1 MPQPEKCQCRL
12 LAGMPQLDRSY
23 WLIGVFILSEEA
35 TEIISAGNPTATAFI
50 LTSSFWFAVATT
62 FGLIGAG
69 YLIAPDFLANI
80 EYIHFGRIRP
90 MHINAVLFGFVT
102 PGLLAVAFYYFPK
115 LLRTELYSHKLGVF
129 SAVFWN
135 IMVAAGVIGISLG
148 YTQGREYAELPWA
161 VDIMV
166 VICFVMVVI
175 NILMTIRQRKERI
188 LFVSIWYV
196 TAAVVLTSIT
206 YCLGNVIW
214 KPDTGALQGI
224 PDAILLWFYGHNI
237 FGLLLSPMGLAV
249 AYYVLPIATRSPL
262 YSHTLSLLGFWS
274 LIIVYTH
281 IGTHHLLQVPVP
293 TWLKTISIVDSIAM
307 VIPVMIVLINL
318 WYTVKGKLGDIH
330 ADIGAKFVFTGTIMY
345 FFVNIQGSMMAL
357 PHVQRITHFNNWVVG
372 HAHLGVLGF
381 AGVTALG
388 GLYFIIPRITG
399 KPLYSRFLADVQYW
413 FVLIGMTGFA
423 VVLTTVGLIQGNAWY
438 NGETLY
444 RTLPEI
450 QPYYILRASLGLLIV
465 IGAYIGLYNIVR
477 SLYFNRGAS
486 T

>member
-1 MPQPEKCQCRL
+1 M
-12 LAGMPQLDRSY
+12 
-23 WLIGVFILSEEA
+23 
-35 TEIISAGNPTATAFI
+35 
-50 LTSSFWFAVATT
+50 LTSAFWFAAATS
-62 FGLIGAG
+62 FGMIGAG
-69 YLIAPDFLANI
+69 YLIAPDFMANI
-80 EYIHFGRIRP
+80 EYIHFGRARP

-102 PGLLAVAFYYFPK
+102 PGLLAAAFYYFSK
-115 LLRTELYSHKLGVF
+115 LLRTELFSEKLGVVT
-129 SAVFWN
+129 AVFWN
-135 IMVAAGVIGISLG
+135 ITVAAGMVGIATG
-148 YTQGREYAELPWA
+148 HTQGREYAELPWS

-166 VICFVMVVI
+166 VISFSLVVF
-175 NILMTIRQRKERI
+175 NILGTIRKRQEPV
-188 LFVSIWYV
+188 LFVSVWYA
-196 TAAVVLTSIT
+196 TAAVVLTSLT

-214 KPDTGALQGI
+214 KPDTGALLGI

-237 FGLLLSPMGLAV
+237 FGLLLSPMALAV

-262 YSHTLSLLGFWS
+262 YSHTLSLIGFWS

-293 TWLKTISIVDSIAM
+293 TWLKTISIVDSVAM

-330 ADIGAKFVFTGTIMY
+330 ADIGAKFVFTGTIFY

-372 HAHLGVLGF
+372 HAHIGVLGF

-388 GLYFIIPRITG
+388 GMYFILPRITG
-399 KPLYSRFLADVQYW
+399 RPLYSKFLADVQYW
-413 FVLIGMTGFA
+413 LLLIGITGFA
-423 VVLTTVGLIQGNAWY
+423 VVLTTAGLIQGNAWY

-450 QPYYILRASLGLLIV
+450 QPYYILRASLGTMIM
-465 IGAYIGLYNIVR
+465 ISAYLGLYNMIR
-477 SLYFNRGAS
+477 SLYFNRGAA

>member
-1 MPQPEKCQCRL
+1 M
-12 LAGMPQLDRSY
+12 
-23 WLIGVFILSEEA
+23 
-35 TEIISAGNPTATAFI
+35 
-50 LTSSFWFAVATT
+50 LTSAFWFAAATS

-102 PGLLAVAFYYFPK
+102 PGLLAAAFYYFTK
-115 LLRTELYSHKLGVF
+115 LLRTKIFSEKLGVVT
-129 SAVFWN
+129 AVFWN
-135 IMVAAGVIGISLG
+135 ITVTAGMVGIATG
-148 YTQGREYAELPWA
+148 HTQGREYAELPWS

-166 VICFVMVVI
+166 VICFALVVF
-175 NILMTIRQRKERI
+175 NILMTIRRRQEPI
-188 LFVSIWYV
+188 LFVSVWYT
-196 TAAVVLTSIT
+196 TAAVILTALT

-214 KPDTGALQGI
+214 KPDTGALLGI

-237 FGLLLSPMGLAV
+237 FGLLLTPMSLGI

-281 IGTHHLLQVPVP
+281 VGTHHLLQVPVP
-293 TWLKTISIVDSIAM
+293 TWLKTISIVDSVAM

-330 ADIGAKFVFTGTIMY
+330 ADIGAKFVFTGTIFY

-372 HAHLGVLGF
+372 HAHIGVLGF

-388 GLYFIIPRITG
+388 GMYFILPRITG
-399 KPLYSRFLADVQYW
+399 RPLYSKFLADVQYW
-413 FVLIGMTGFA
+413 LVLIGITGFA
-423 VVLTTVGLIQGNAWY
+423 VVLTTAGLIQGNGWY

-444 RTLPEI
+444 RTLPQI
-450 QPYYILRASLGLLIV
+450 QPYYILRASLGTMIM
-465 IGAYIGLYNIVR
+465 IGAYLGLYNMIR
-477 SLYFNRGAS
+477 SLYFNRGAA

>member
-1 MPQPEKCQCRL
+1 M
-12 LAGMPQLDRSY
+12 
-23 WLIGVFILSEEA
+23 SEEA
-35 TEIISAGNPTATAFI
+35 TENVSTENLTAKAFT
-50 LTSSFWFAVATT
+50 LTSALWFAAATS
-62 FGLIGAG
+62 FGMIAAG

-80 EYIHFGRIRP
+80 EYIHFGRARP

-102 PGLLAVAFYYFPK
+102 PGLLAAAFYYFPK
-115 LLRTELYSHKLGVF
+115 LMRTELYSHKLGVF

-135 IMVAAGVIGISLG
+135 ITVAAGMIGISLG
-148 YTQGREYAELPWA
+148 YTQGREYAELPWP

-166 VICFVMVVI
+166 VISFSMVVT
-175 NILMTIRQRKERI
+175 NILMTIRKRAESI
-188 LFVSIWYV
+188 LFVSIWYT

-214 KPDTGALQGI
+214 KPDTGALAGI

-237 FGLLLSPMGLAV
+237 FGLLLTPMALGI
-249 AYYVLPIATRSPL
+249 AYYALPIATRSPL
-262 YSHTLSLLGFWS
+262 YSHTLSLIGFWS

-293 TWLKTISIVDSIAM
+293 TWLKTISIVDSVAM

-318 WYTVKGKLGDIH
+318 WFTVKGKLGDIH
-330 ADIGAKFVFTGTIMY
+330 ANIGAKFIFTGTIFY

-372 HAHLGVLGF
+372 HAHIGVLGF

-388 GLYFIIPRITG
+388 GLYFILPRITG

-413 FVLIGMTGFA
+413 LVLIGITGFA

-450 QPYYILRASLGLLIV
+450 QPYYILRASLGAFIM
-465 IGAYIGLYNIVR
+465 IGAYIGLYNVVR

>member
-1 MPQPEKCQCRL
+1 MEEPNLSTPEQNL
-12 LAGMPQLDRSY
+12 QTS
-23 WLIGVFILSEEA
+23 
-35 TEIISAGNPTATAFI
+35 NPTAKAFT
-50 LTSSFWFAVATT
+50 LTSALWFAGATT
-62 FGLIGAG
+62 LGMIAAG
-69 YLIAPDFLANI
+69 YLIAPDFLANV
-80 EYIHFGRIRP
+80 EFIHFGRVRP
-90 MHINAVLFGFVT
+90 MHVNAVLFGFVT
-102 PGLLAVAFYYFPK
+102 PGLLAAAFYYFPT
-115 LLRTELYSHKLGVF
+115 LLRTELFSHKLGVF
-129 SAVFWN
+129 SAIFWN
-135 IMVAAGVIGISLG
+135 ITVATGLIGIATG
-148 YTQGREYAELPWA
+148 HTQGREYAELAWP

-166 VICFVMVVI
+166 VISFAMVVF
-175 NILMTIRQRKERI
+175 NILMTIRQRKESI
-188 LFVSIWYV
+188 LFVSIWYT
-196 TAAVVLTSIT
+196 TAAMVLTSIT

-214 KPDTGALQGI
+214 KPDTGALTGI

-237 FGLLLSPMGLAV
+237 FGLLLTPMALGI
-249 AYYVLPIATRSPL
+249 AYYALPIATRSPL

-307 VIPVMIVLINL
+307 VIPVMIVLINI
-318 WYTVKGKLGDIH
+318 WYTVKGKLGEIH
-330 ADIGAKFVFTGTIMY
+330 ADIGAKFIFTGTIFY

-372 HAHLGVLGF
+372 HAHIGVLGF

-388 GLYFIIPRITG
+388 GLYFILPRITG

-413 FVLIGMTGFA
+413 LVLIGVTGFA
-423 VVLTTVGLIQGNAWY
+423 VVLTTVGLIQGSAWY

-450 QPYYILRASLGLLIV
+450 QPYYIIRASLGLLIV
-465 IGAYIGLYNIVR
+465 IGAYIGLYNMIR

>member
-1 MPQPEKCQCRL
+1 MSTPDQNAEP
-12 LAGMPQLDRSY
+12 SY
-23 WLIGVFILSEEA
+23 
-35 TEIISAGNPTATAFI
+35 ATAKAFM
-50 LTSSFWFAVATT
+50 LTSSFWFAAATSL
-62 FGLIGAG
+62 GMIGAG
-69 YLIAPDFLANI
+69 YLIAPDFMANI
-80 EYIHFGRIRP
+80 EYIHFGRARP

-102 PGLLAVAFYYFPK
+102 PGLLAAAFYYFPK
-115 LLRTELYSHKLGVF
+115 LLRTELFSEKLGVLT
-129 SAVFWN
+129 AVFWN
-135 IMVAAGVIGISLG
+135 ITVAAGMVGIATG
-148 YTQGREYAELPWA
+148 HTQGREYAELPWS

-166 VICFVMVVI
+166 VISFSLVVF
-175 NILMTIRQRKERI
+175 NVLGTIRKRQEPI
-188 LFVSIWYV
+188 LFVSVWYA
-196 TAAVVLTSIT
+196 TAAVILTSLT

-214 KPDTGALQGI
+214 KPDTGALLGI

-237 FGLLLSPMGLAV
+237 FGLLLSPMALGI

-262 YSHTLSLLGFWS
+262 YSHTLSLIGFWS

-293 TWLKTISIVDSIAM
+293 TWLKTISIVDSVAM

-330 ADIGAKFVFTGTIMY
+330 ADIGAKFVFTGTIFY

-372 HAHLGVLGF
+372 HAHIGVLGF

-388 GLYFIIPRITG
+388 GMYFILPRITG
-399 KPLYSRFLADVQYW
+399 RPLYSNLLADVQYW
-413 FVLIGMTGFA
+413 LVLIGITGFA
-423 VVLTTVGLIQGNAWY
+423 VVLTTAGLIQGNAWY

-450 QPYYILRASLGLLIV
+450 QPYYILRASLGTMIM
-465 IGAYIGLYNIVR
+465 IGAYLGLYNMIR
-477 SLYFNRGAS
+477 SLYFNRGAA